1 MPELIGTVIVSVPLS
16 DVLIAER
23 IIVPA
28 VPELLNFRISS
39 KDPAKP
45 NVPPEEAKVVPVPL

>member
-1 MPELIGTVIVSVPLS
+1 MVSVPLS
-16 DVLIAER
+16 DALIAEI

-28 VPELLNFRISS
+28 VPELLNFLISS

-45 NVPPEEAKVVPVPL
+45 NVPAVEDKTEDELQLYNL

>member
-16 DVLIAER
+16 DVLMAER

-28 VPELLNFRISS
+28 VPEFPNFRISS
-39 KDPAKP
+39 KDPAKL
-45 NVPPEEAKVVPVPL
+45 NVPAVEDKTEDEL